1 MGAHGTA
8 PPRRRGVRRILAAL
22 VGVAFS
28 LVLVEL
34 ACLLAVEGQWLAAR
48 VPSYSVAGS
57 RNTFWGD
64 VSPEFGAWHAPN
76 AAYRHHKACFDVT
89 YHSNSYGARD
99 AERPRVSD
107 VPRVAVLGDS
117 FMEGYGVEVSERLSN
132 VLELRLGVPFLNF
145 GTSGNAGSTHAY
157 ALYRSLAQHFE
168 HDVVLC
174 SILPENDFDD
184 DLPQDG
190 RYLPYWAG
198 TAPYYEL
205 RFPIP
210 AVSESSWARV
220 EASTGFDLGATL
232 RDFTYTQNV
241 ADLLYSA
248 HKHQRMRDRIEG
260 DSSVTASRFHR
271 FSVAEFDRLR
281 HSHECIARLAAPRQ
295 VVLFTIPRPVDLAAH
310 RETGRSPLDEAL
322 QAWAATVPN
331 VTFVPL
337 LGEMLRASGGDPAR
351 HFLRCDAHWSPAGH
365 RAAAEVLERHLVA
378 ALRAAQARSRVTAG
392 ARPPESR

>member
-1 MGAHGTA
+1 MGAPGTA

-22 VGVAFS
+22 VGVALS

-34 ACLLAVEGQWLAAR
+34 ACLLAVEGQWLSAR

-76 AAYRHHKACFDVT
+76 AAYRHQKACFDVT
-89 YHSNSYGARD
+89 YRSNSYGARD
-99 AERPRVSD
+99 AERPRESD
-107 VPRVAVLGDS
+107 MPRVAVLGDS
-117 FMEGYGVEVSERLSN
+117 FMEGYGVEESERLSN
-132 VLELRLGVPFLNF
+132 VLEQRLAVPFLNF

-157 ALYRSLAQHFE
+157 ALYRSLVQGFE
-168 HDVVLC
+168 HDAVLC
-174 SILPENDFDD
+174 AILPENDFDD
-184 DLPQDG
+184 DQPQQG

-198 TAPYYEL
+198 VAPDFEL

-210 AVSESSWARV
+210 AVSASSWARV
-220 EASTGFDLGATL
+220 EAHAGFDLGATL

-241 ADLLYSA
+241 VDLLYSA
-248 HKHQRMRDRIEG
+248 FKQQRMRDRIDG
-260 DSSVTASRFHR
+260 DLGPAPSRFHR
-271 FSVAEFDRLR
+271 FSVAEFERLR
-281 HSHECIARLAAPRQ
+281 HSHERIARLAAPRQ
-295 VVLFTIPRPVDLAAH
+295 VVLFTIPRPVDFAVHL
-310 RETGRSPLDEAL
+310 ETGRSPLDDAL
-322 QAWAATVPN
+322 QAWAATMPN

-337 LGEMLRASGGDPAR
+337 LGEMLRASSGDPAR
-351 HFLRCDAHWSPAGH
+351 HFLRCDAHWSAAGH

-378 ALRAAQARSRVTAG
+378 ALGTAQANSRVTTG